1 MNVSKRVLIVIGA
14 LVACFGLGLFTV
26 QGQGIP
32 PEIPGQTYYAA
43 FPATINVDGDFAD
56 WGGYPQATFADGPQ
70 PAADPNDGTVTFAA
84 VADMD
89 NLYLN
94 IQVLD
99 QHIVAGQHGIQY
111 WSEDSVEVYINASG
125 DLGLTSYTQGVA
137 QINIPAANIGVP
149 ADRAVISGQFADSLG
164 VRAAVVQTETGY
176 ALEAAVPL
184 RTGNWNITPTNGGV
198 IGFNVQLNGA
208 SQLDRDVKLSWA
220 ASDKTA
226 DLSYTNPSVFGQL
239 SFVQVG
245 EAPAQAAPLPTNPPA
260 QADTSGSKVPPPAQN
275 VAAGGFSVQGS
286 TIFAP
291 DGSPFVARGVNV
303 NGFNWVWNRR
313 TVDDVGSIVD
323 CWRFN
328 LVRVNSF
335 LFSGE
340 QQWQQYGDNNDLDA
354 IVQAF
359 TSRGVVVVFEAH
371 DRIGG
376 YYSGDQLTQ
385 LVNWF
390 TDLANR
396 YKGNPYVWFD
406 VMNEPG
412 GRGGIDAASWLNVH
426 QQVIRAI
433 RDTAGANNI
442 IIVEGATGGQDA
454 GQSGSGLVQDGD
466 SAILQY
472 ASQITTFEGRTYPN
486 IVFSIHPYD
495 QWNHGDAKMA
505 DYFDRVLGGGYAMIV
520 GEYGVDTGQ
529 DTTAATQSVFN
540 TAVPRGIG
548 RVVWHWD
555 GSDNNDLTTGT
566 SRGGGW
572 EINDCANPTNLSQ
585 LGQWVW
591 NDNHS

>member
-1 MNVSKRVLIVIGA
+1 MNLRKQLLTLTTA
-14 LVACFGLGLFTV
+14 MAACFGLSLTAAH
-26 QGQGIP
+26 GQSVP
-32 PEIPGQTYYAA
+32 PETPGQTYYAA
-43 FPATINVDGDFAD
+43 FPVTINVDGDFSE

-70 PAADPNDGTVTFAA
+70 PAADPSDGAVTFVA

-94 IQVLD
+94 IQVQD
-99 QHIVAGQHGIQY
+99 AHIIAGQHGMEY
-111 WSEDSVEVYINASG
+111 WSEDSVEVYINATG
-125 DLGLTSYTQGVA
+125 NLALTSYTQGVA
-137 QINIPAANIGVP
+137 QINIPAVNIGVP
-149 ADRAVISGQFADSLG
+149 ADRAAIGGQFSDSLG
-164 VRAAVVQTETGY
+164 VRAAVVKTETGY
-176 ALEAAVPL
+176 AIETAIPL
-184 RTGNWNITPTNGGV
+184 HTGNWNITPANGGV
-198 IGFNVQLNGA
+198 LGFNIQLNGA
-208 SQLDRDVKLSWA
+208 SQLDRDVKLSWSA
-220 ASDKTA
+220 NDKSA
-226 DLSYTNPSVFGQL
+226 DVSYMNPSVFGQL
-239 SFVQVG
+239 SFVQLG
-245 EAPAQAAPLPTNPPA
+245 EAPVPTQPP
-260 QADTSGSKVPPPAQN
+260 PPPAQN
-275 VAAGGFSVQGS
+275 PPAGQFSVQGS
-286 TIFAP
+286 TILAP
-291 DGSPFVARGVNV
+291 DGSPFVAKGVNV

-340 QQWQQYGDNNDLDA
+340 QRWPQFGDNNDLDA

-371 DRIGG
+371 DRIGQ
-376 YYSGDQLTQ
+376 YYSGDALTQ

-390 TDLANR
+390 AGLANR

-433 RDTAGANNI
+433 RDTAGANNV

-454 GQSGSGLVQDGD
+454 GQSGGGLVQDSD

-472 ASQITTFEGRTYPN
+472 ANQITSFDGRTYPN
-486 IVFSIHPYD
+486 IAFSIHPYD
-495 QWNHGDAKMA
+495 QWNYGDAKMA
-505 DYFDRVLGGGYAMIV
+505 DYFDRVLGSGHAMIV

-548 RVVWHWD
+548 RIVWHWD
-555 GSDNNDLTTGT
+555 GSDNNDLTAGT

-572 EINDCANPTNLSQ
+572 EINDCANPTNLSP